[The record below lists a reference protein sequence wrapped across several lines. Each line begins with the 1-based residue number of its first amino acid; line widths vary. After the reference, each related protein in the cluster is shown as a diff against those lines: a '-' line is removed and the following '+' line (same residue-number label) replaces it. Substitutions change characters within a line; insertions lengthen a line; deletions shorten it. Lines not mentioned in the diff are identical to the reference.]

1 MLSQAL
7 PQRQSLEKNVQLRCR
22 LQLLHPRLQF
32 QWLLLRPSHQ
42 LLSQLRSPFLQLFPL
57 RYLRLL
63 QRLQLPLHQRQR
75 CRIQCL
81 GMNLRLAELPLRL
94 LTTIRFLTVMTM

>member
-7 PQRQSLEKNVQLRCR
+7 PQRQSLERNAQLRCR

-32 QWLLLRPSHQ
+32 QRLLLRPSHQ
-42 LLSQLRSPFLQLFPL
+42 LLSQLRSPLLPLFPL
-57 RYLRLL
+57 RYLL
-63 QRLQLPLHQRQR
+63 QHLQLPSHQRQR
-75 CRIQCL
+75 RHIQCL